1 MLQPCLDVI
10 HSQLKIYSTGFFI
23 GISFSVVLR
32 VSIYM
37 YQIQWYCPASYL
49 YVWRFVFTICYSYQL
64 QGKKISILNNW
75 IIEVIRVIKGC
86 YLLFCFM
93 YYLFVYYRT
102 CFLWETFKLSTH
114 NANNIIQSWSNP
126 SPISIFLFHQT
137 FSIVALEFISSI
149 SCVNGSIVAHI
160 KSIKV

>member
-10 HSQLKIYSTGFFI
+10 HSQLRIYSTGFFI

-75 IIEVIRVIKGC
+75 SYKSYQR
-86 YLLFCFM
+86 LLFTVLFHVILICILQNMFFYEKHLNYM
-93 YYLFVYYRT
+93 YQHIMLTILFRA
-102 CFLWETFKLSTH
+102 ER
-114 NANNIIQSWSNP
+114 IP
-126 SPISIFLFHQT
+126 PPISIFLFYQT
-137 FSIVALEFISSI
+137 FSIFALEFISSI
-149 SCVNGSIVAHI
+149 SCVHGSIVAHI

>member
-10 HSQLKIYSTGFFI
+10 HSQLRIYSTGFFI

-49 YVWRFVFTICYSYQL
+49 YVWRLVFTICYSYQL

-75 IIEVIRVIKGC
+75 SYKSYQR
-86 YLLFCFM
+86 LLFTV
-93 YYLFVYYRT
+93 LFHVILI
-102 CFLWETFKLSTH
+102 CILQNMFFLWETFKLHVSTH
-114 NANNIIQSWSNP
+114 NANNIIQSWKN
-126 SPISIFLFHQT
+126 SPPHIY
-137 FSIVALEFISSI
+137 FSISS
-149 SCVNGSIVAHI
+149 NF
-160 KSIKV
+160 

>member
-10 HSQLKIYSTGFFI
+10 HSQLRIYSTGFFI

-37 YQIQWYCPASYL
+37 YQIQWYCPASYS

-102 CFLWETFKLSTH
+102 CFYEKHLNYQRIMLTILFKAEVIPPH
-114 NANNIIQSWSNP
+114 IY
-126 SPISIFLFHQT
+126 
-137 FSIVALEFISSI
+137 FSISS
-149 SCVNGSIVAHI
+149 NF
-160 KSIKV
+160 